1 MAACGVAQYTLITTS
16 EIISDFKG
24 NSKRVQ
30 RNCVQGLR
38 GLHSV
43 SLTFT
48 RVRDELDWPFLLF
61 VIYILQTIHEK
72 TLCCGS
78 IYGELA

>member
-1 MAACGVAQYTLITTS
+1 M
-16 EIISDFKG
+16 
-24 NSKRVQ
+24 
-30 RNCVQGLR
+30 QGLR

-72 TLCCGS
+72 HFAAEVYMENWLERFFQTIVCGFV
-78 IYGELA
+78 